1 MSKET
6 SLRLVKLSDGTEL
19 IGNIG
24 LTDEKS
30 TFLRIDEPLEI
41 LQNSR
46 TVSLGLMEDF
56 TSLRPWMQFANDKV
70 FSIPKDRIIT
80 ICNVADDMKK
90 YYKIINSKIK
100 DRAKLK
106 ESLPPLTEK
115 DIQRAADML
124 ENLENLNDREELSDY
139 DSELYDI
146 KKKTV
151 H

>member
-24 LTDEKS
+24 LTDEDS

-41 LQNSR
+41 MMNSR
-46 TVSLGLMEDF
+46 PVAAGLVEDF
-56 TSLRPWMQFANDKV
+56 TSLRPWMQFANDEV
-70 FSIPKDRIIT
+70 FSIPKERIIT

-90 YYKIINSKIK
+90 YYKIILGKVK

-124 ENLENLNDREELSDY
+124 ENLDELNANEELSDY
-139 DSELYDI
+139 DTELYDP
-146 KKKTV
+146 KKKTI